1 MQLNAKRSR
10 AAIQRSLVAFVVGD
24 VRYAI
29 DIAQVREIVTPLPL
43 TLLPHT
49 PEGLAGVAD
58 HRSEVVPIIDLRAR
72 FALAARTEPSKKVKW
87 ILVDV
92 VERTVGLVVDD
103 VLGVLR
109 MPAGEFRPQPEL
121 GGGEQARGIASVTT
135 HEGEMVFVLDL
146 SRFERLAESF
156 DRRSLPPPAGAKE
169 GAKDKDGMRED
180 RS

>member
-1 MQLNAKRSR
+1 MQLNAKRTR
-10 AAIQRSLVAFVVGD
+10 TAAQRSLVAFVVGD

-49 PEGLAGVAD
+49 PGGLAGVAD

-72 FALAARTEPSKKVKW
+72 FALSPRFEPNKKEKW
-87 ILVDV
+87 ILVEV

-109 MPAGEFRPQPEL
+109 VPSGDFRPAPEL
-121 GGGEQARGIASVTT
+121 GGGEQARGIQSVTT

-156 DRRSLPPPAGAKE
+156 DHRSLAPPDAIRDQAK
-169 GAKDKDGMRED
+169 ED